1 MGTAHSPPTASVPR
15 AGRCLEAPGG
25 PGMPWGLDVRNL
37 LGKIPQKSSPEV
49 TLKDDHSSF
58 LLHENENLRTSC
70 CVASFHGPGVGKGQ
84 K

>member
-15 AGRCLEAPGG
+15 AGRCLEGTG
-25 PGMPWGLDVRNL
+25 WPWNALGLGCRDL
-37 LGKIPQKSSPEV
+37 LGKSPQKSPPEV
-49 TLKDDHSSF
+49 TLKADHSSF
-58 LLHENENLRTSC
+58 LLHENENLRTSF